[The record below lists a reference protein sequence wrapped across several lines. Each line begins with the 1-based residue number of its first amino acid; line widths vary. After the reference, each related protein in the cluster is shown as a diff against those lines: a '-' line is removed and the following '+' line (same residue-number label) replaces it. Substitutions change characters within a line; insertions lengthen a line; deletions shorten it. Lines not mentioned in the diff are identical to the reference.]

1 MKQKQAQSQNVPKW
15 ITEKGTIDEV
25 AFCQEFRMTHDL
37 ICDHG
42 KFYSVEGCVTDE
54 FPLRQHIYCLIAPYV
69 ASHVQQRVDQLMATL
84 RLDCGNMTLQDS
96 ETAIHVANGTL
107 YPDGTFFP
115 SKRYCRHRLKV
126 KYDPDVTISPLW
138 LSFLDDLLEQEDI
151 LTLQEFMGYCL
162 LPTTIAQKMLLLV
175 GQGGEG
181 KSRIGV
187 VMKAIFGD
195 AMSNGSLSKVETNRF
210 ARADLEHLL
219 VMVDDDLKMDALPDT
234 NYIKTIITAETPMD
248 LERKGQQ
255 SYQGKLNVRF
265 MAFGNDCL
273 QALHDRSMGFFR
285 RQIILTTKPIRPDR
299 ETDPYLGMRLRE
311 EADGIFLWCFQGLQ
325 RLMLQDF
332 QFTLSQKTR
341 DNMAESIARGNNVV
355 DFMQSEGY
363 ILFDPDFST
372 SSRKLYHVYRDWC
385 EDNNLPALAPNSFLN
400 YLIQHSHN
408 YHLRYSKNIAIGDG
422 RMVRGFR
429 GIRVNN
435 RYL

>member
-1 MKQKQAQSQNVPKW
+1 MKKIQEKQQTFPAW
-15 ITEKGTIDEV
+15 ITPRGAIDEV
-25 AFCQEFRMTHDL
+25 KFCQEFRKTHDV

-42 KFYSVEGCVTDE
+42 RFYSTDGCITDE
-54 FPLRQHIYCLIAPYV
+54 TPLRQDIYKMIAPYT
-69 ASHVQQRVDQLMATL
+69 ATHVQQQVDRLMSAL
-84 RLDCGNMTLQDS
+84 RLDCGEQKLVDS
-96 ETAIHVANGTL
+96 ETAIHVNNGTV
-107 YPDGTFFP
+107 YPNGKFFP
-115 SKRYCRHRLKV
+115 EKRYCRNRLKAN
-126 KYDPDVTISPLW
+126 YDLDAPSPQLW

-181 KSRIGV
+181 KSRIGI
-187 VMKAIFGD
+187 VMQAIFGN
-195 AMSNGSLSKVETNRF
+195 AMANGSLSKVETNRF

-234 NYIKTIITAETPMD
+234 NYIKTIITAEIPLD
-248 LERKGQQ
+248 IERKGQQ

-265 MAFGNDCL
+265 MAFGNDSL

-299 ETDPYLGMRLRE
+299 QTDPFLGMKLRE
-311 EADGIFLWCFQGLQ
+311 QIDGIFMWCLEGLQ
-325 RLMLQDF
+325 RLMGNGF
-332 QFTLSQKTR
+332 CFTISQRTQQ
-341 DNMAESIARGNNVV
+341 NMQESISRGNNIL

-363 ILFDPDFST
+363 ILFDRNFST
-372 SSRKLYHVYRDWC
+372 SSRQLYRVYRDWC
-385 EDNNLPALAPNSFLN
+385 EDNNLQVLAPNTFLN
-400 YLIQHSHN
+400 YISQN
-408 YHLRYSKNIAIGDG
+408 CGKFHLQYSKHIAIGDG

-429 GIRVNN
+429 GVRVNN